1 MDTALEY
8 LHALAYDDNDLR
20 LQARFRSYPRTGDND
35 FLRMNNELSFA
46 YLELFHGDV
55 NEALA
60 HLESVRDICT
70 QRLSDDYRQK
80 RDTCVRLLRGLSGTR
95 AAPVLQNEN
104 LNVRMLLTELKTLSD
119 SPAHA
124 TMETPCV

>member
-1 MDTALEY
+1 MDTALAY
-8 LHALAYDDNDLR
+8 LHALAYDDNVLR
-20 LQARFRSYPRTGDND
+20 LQRRFRSYPRNGDND

-46 YLELFHGDV
+46 YLELFHGDA
-55 NEALA
+55 NAALA
-60 HLESVRDICT
+60 HLESVGDICS

-80 RDTCVRLLRGLSGTR
+80 CAGCTVLLRRLTGTR
-95 AAPVLQNEN
+95 AAPVLQGEN
-104 LNVRMLLTELKTLSD
+104 LNVRMLLNELKTLSG